1 MTHRM
6 TWILV
11 VALFLIGW
19 LQPAIAEQ
27 ILLKQSDGTTTPWGG
42 VGEKGSVT
50 CDNCSGGGGGGGGG
64 GAVQTLTIA
73 SGVTTNTTTAAVAGV
88 SGPKTYWAR
97 VTGTGSV
104 AATVEFRG
112 CLTNANTDCV
122 SLGTLTVSG
131 TTSDRGVPSNGVS
144 SASYPYLC
152 IVTTSVTG
160 TGASV
165 DAGAFY

>member
-1 MTHRM
+1 MKQLMTGL
-6 TWILV
+6 LV
-11 VALFLIGW
+11 SALLLVGGAPW
-19 LQPAIAEQ
+19 AMADQ
-27 ILLKQSDGTTTPWGG
+27 ILLRQSDGTMTPWGG

-50 CDNCSGGGGGGGGG
+50 CDNCSGGGG